1 MSDRIA
7 AALGLAAVLVAAGAA
22 TTWVLSAPREVS
34 AEVAEE
40 VSQPKRNPELICLIR
55 RES

>member
-22 TTWVLSAPREVS
+22 HQAT
-34 AEVAEE
+34 
-40 VSQPKRNPELICLIR
+40 PKRRHDTARKSL
-55 RES
+55 